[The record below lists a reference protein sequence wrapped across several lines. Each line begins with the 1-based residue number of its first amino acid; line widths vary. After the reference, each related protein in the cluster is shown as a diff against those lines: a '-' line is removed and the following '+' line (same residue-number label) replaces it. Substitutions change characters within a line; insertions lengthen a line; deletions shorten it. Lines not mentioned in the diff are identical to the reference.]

1 MHTVS
6 VICGVEEMV
15 HRRNGPLATDQYW
28 QNLLFFGGEN
38 VLLFFKFKKEKE
50 KINVRPNVAIFPLE
64 NNFLFRYLN
73 FI

>member
-1 MHTVS
+1 
-6 VICGVEEMV
+6 MV

-50 KINVRPNVAIFPLE
+50 KINVRPNVAIFSLE

-73 FI
+73 FF